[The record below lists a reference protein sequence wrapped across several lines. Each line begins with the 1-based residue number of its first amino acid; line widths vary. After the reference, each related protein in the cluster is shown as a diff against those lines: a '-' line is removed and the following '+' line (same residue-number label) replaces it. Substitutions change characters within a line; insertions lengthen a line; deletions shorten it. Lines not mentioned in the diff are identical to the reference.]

1 MLTLDGLLKEDT
13 LWNYRKLG
21 IPPGTPGKG
30 TPIRNAK
37 GCRNRTDPKRHM
49 LKAQEKIKAITNFAE
64 AAKRISKSAYQNYP
78 REILELI
85 IFHKIHFYMS
95 APDALQR
102 FRRLKSSFVDW
113 NELRISALKEIQDVF
128 EGVEDSLDLA
138 IFIKDLLEL
147 LHRENQTVS
156 LEFLAEKPL
165 AEIRRYLKEI
175 KGLDPATVN
184 LVLRIRKEH
193 PVLPVSSSMERTLLR
208 LGLVRPGDNRE
219 QKEKYLHT
227 LVDQDQALSFHHFLL
242 MHSREICPP
251 DEEKVQCSEC
261 GIRQS
266 CAYFEKRR
274 KRAGAR
280 KTGQKKK
287 P

>member
-1 MLTLDGLLKEDT
+1 
-13 LWNYRKLG
+13 
-21 IPPGTPGKG
+21 
-30 TPIRNAK
+30 
-37 GCRNRTDPKRHM
+37 M
-49 LKAQEKIKAITNFAE
+49 LKAQEKIKAIANFVE
-64 AAKRISKSAYQNYP
+64 TTKSISKSAYQNYP

-95 APDALQR
+95 AQDALQR

-165 AEIRRYLKEI
+165 SEIRRYLKEI

-193 PVLPVSSSMERTLLR
+193 PVLPVSASMERTLLR

-219 QKEKYLHT
+219 QKERYLHT

-242 MHSREICPP
+242 THSREICPP
-251 DEEKVQCSEC
+251 DEEKIQCSEC